1 MSRSRSK
8 NRLNKKRGRTRSQQ
22 QWLERQLNDPYV
34 EKARAHG
41 YRARSAFKLAELADR
56 GDIDFTGCR
65 VVDLGAAPGGWA
77 QVAMERGAR
86 HVVALDLLAVEPLE
100 GVIGMQKDFMDDD
113 APEMLRK
120 TLGGPADIVMSDM
133 APNMTGHQQTDHLKI
148 MNLVE
153 AAYDFAARVLSPG
166 GVFIAKVFRGGTED
180 KLLKQM
186 KQDFEKVRH
195 VKPPASRT
203 ESPEIY
209 VVATGW
215 RGFGEEAY
223 TNR

>member
-1 MSRSRSK
+1 MSRSRGK
-8 NRLNKKRGRTRSQQ
+8 NRLRKKRGRSTSQQ

-34 EKARAHG
+34 EEAQQRG
-41 YRARSAFKLAELADR
+41 YRARSAFKLIEIADKA
-56 GDIDFTGCR
+56 GLDFTGAR

-77 QVAMERGAR
+77 QVAVERGGAR
-86 HVVALDLLAVEPLE
+86 VVALDLLAIDPLE
-100 GVIGMQKDFMDDD
+100 GVTGMQKDFMDHD
-113 APEMLRK
+113 APGALREV
-120 TLGGPADIVMSDM
+120 LGGVADVVMSDM

-153 AAYDFAARVLSPG
+153 AAYDFAGEVLSPG
-166 GVFIAKVFRGGTED
+166 GAFIAKVFQGGAED

-186 KQDFEKVRH
+186 KRDFAKARH
-195 VKPPASRT
+195 IKPPASRK

-215 RGFGEEAY
+215 RGAV
-223 TNR
+223 